1 MISPIFIFLL
11 IIILDQFTKLYAYFF
26 SWHVI
31 NKGFAWSLGQN
42 LSPYLLIFLVLIIL
56 GYIFKTLVYSWKNN
70 KKIAELIIF
79 AGGFSNLLDR
89 LFLFGVIDFIGI
101 NLIIGNYEILS
112 PIFNIADIVITLGII
127 WIILREFGIK
137 FLCHV
142 QQSDQ

>member
-1 MISPIFIFLL
+1 MIAPIFIFLL
-11 IIILDQFTKLYAYFF
+11 IIILDQFTKWYAYFF

-101 NLIIGNYEILS
+101 NLIIGNYEISS
-112 PIFNIADIVITLGII
+112 PIFNIADIAITLGII

>member
-11 IIILDQFTKLYAYFF
+11 IIILDQFTKWYAYFF

-42 LSPYLLIFLVLIIL
+42 LSPYLLISLVLIIL
-56 GYIFKTLVYSWKNN
+56 GYIFKTLFYSWKNN

-101 NLIIGNYEILS
+101 NLIIGNYEISS
-112 PIFNIADIVITLGII
+112 PIFNIADIAITLGII
-127 WIILREFGIK
+127 WIILRECGLK
-137 FLCHV
+137 FLCYV